1 MHAGHRFAKNIIKKL
16 LILFWNQLIKYRFTR
31 ITKKQGSNQNN
42 CFFTTNLVFMRKT
55 LLLSGM
61 LSIMVS
67 CVFSQTSTTI
77 NASTNY
83 IVPAGVT
90 SITIQA
96 WGAGGYLPNNKNG
109 AGGGAFVQSTAI
121 PVTPGQSISV
131 FIGNGLNTNTIFG
144 SFITAY
150 GGSGQTGGIASSGGF
165 VQTSYK
171 GGNGGTGVTVVFNDY
186 GGGGGGAGGS
196 NGAGQN
202 GQDATNNVF
211 SGTPGNGGGP
221 GSGGGAGGRGGS
233 GGLGQGGGLPG
244 GGKGGVGNNASGTGR
259 VIVTYNCTS
268 ANVPKVLGNSVIIAD
283 GDGTPATTDHTDF
296 GDVTYYGSSL
306 IRTFTIQNTGTMP
319 VRIQSIGAAGTDAG
333 MFTVQGGSLPR
344 YVSPG
349 TSSSFQVTFTPQGA
363 GVKTAGISI
372 LMDNCNLANYDFA
385 IKGTGI
391 CLPGSSPLVKFNETT
406 INDGDVSPSF
416 PDSTDFGDIGFNGYN
431 TTRTYRI
438 HNAGTAPLRV
448 NSLSL
453 TGTDPAQFSLP
464 ALSFPVYLAAG
475 ALLNIPVKFTPTT
488 AGVKN
493 AILNIGLD
501 NCAAFNYDF
510 AIKGT
515 GICNPAGN
523 IGVTGN
529 NLLIADGDITP
540 STADSTA
547 FGNVG
552 FNGFFREEP
561 FVIKNPSPKTL
572 QVTGITLTGTHA
584 AMFTVQSFT
593 SPRSIPAGDSAIFI
607 LRFAPTS
614 TGAKTATVNI
624 ASDNCGIAN
633 FDFAVSG
640 TGFCDPI
647 GNPAVISQNQVLIAD
662 GDNTP
667 STADLTDYG
676 EVGTGGFSQIRNFTI
691 SNPSGIALVISSI
704 GITGPNAASFSVKNI
719 ALPANI
725 PAGGKATFSVL
736 LIPKTLGALTATVG
750 IAMNNCN
757 ITTYDFALKGNGISP
772 KTTNFSANGNF
783 TPLPGITSVIV
794 QAWGAG
800 GNASGFDGGGG
811 GAYVLSNPITV
822 VQGTNYPVSIGQA
835 NGSPASNTSF
845 GNFFTANGGNL
856 KTGGTAT
863 TGSNIAFSYKGGN
876 GGTGYTSFVFD
887 FGAGGGGAGGSTGAG
902 SNGDNAT
909 SVDWGYGG
917 TPGSGGG
924 KGGNGGYDRG
934 LDERAGS
941 AGATPGGGGGGGKP
955 AAKGANGLVSVSYSC
970 PGAGTIGTSHSVPYP
985 PQLVPD
991 SILSFEGEAPTT
1003 ANGLIYSWQQSTDTS
1018 NAANWK
1024 PAKTPTNKLSYR
1036 LDRDSIKVKT
1046 YYRRVSNTCGV
1057 TSYSNVVAIN
1067 VIPSPNGA
1075 ISGIVR
1081 SKNGAPVKGI
1091 KIYAQKVSALPG
1103 SPATW
1108 IDSAET
1114 GIDGQYTIS
1123 KIYYG
1128 DPNEGNNNG
1137 SVETSF
1143 IVTPY
1148 KLNHG
1153 FKPGSLPKKLSNNIP
1168 QISSVDF
1175 TDTTVYAISGKIY
1188 QECVG
1193 CLDGSDVETTI
1204 SAPLDSVE
1212 MYKDNSFIT
1221 KSGFIDPPGVYG
1233 RYSVTVTDP
1242 ETYKI
1247 EPKFKNHTFSPAFNN
1262 VLVENNVD
1270 NVDFKD
1276 VTTYTISGKLT
1287 AGCGDYIGT
1296 ATLEFTD
1303 MLPNDKDGNPRA
1315 SMFRKRVTTNPGSG
1329 TYSITLPAR
1338 KWQVKVLLFSPVGG
1352 GDVASP
1358 DLLNFFEVKV
1368 PKDSLIRDITT
1379 GNATLN
1385 LVYNR
1390 PPTLDIVGLDP
1401 VCTLPEPFA
1410 LFEQSKEKTFTVK
1423 AYQGPAGK
1431 NCPAT
1436 DTSLFVN
1443 TNIQKD
1449 DINEVIELKTV
1460 NGSAQVKLTG
1470 GIPNIVA
1477 PHFKV
1482 LNLVYTDAN
1491 GFSTQLNRNVVV
1503 TGLKSNIGS
1512 FATVSPEVP
1521 LMVLHDPPGDNSF
1534 SFWETSKTNET
1545 ATRFYAASG
1554 VEASAW
1560 AEVKLGTE
1568 FSAGL
1573 GVTVETSIW
1582 GSIKG
1587 SVGVSS
1593 RTNNA
1598 TEAIISTTTT
1608 QNFSTASNDAV
1619 VGSQGDVFIGAAL
1632 NLLYALTNEV
1642 AFNAGTCSL
1651 SLNKKLMI
1659 AQNGFATQYIYS
1671 EDHIRNTLL
1680 PTLRT
1685 FVENPLNTPEQ
1696 TKNYQ
1701 NQVKVW
1707 EQTLANNDAN
1717 KKKAVFDKNISFDG
1731 SAGPITSTTTTT
1743 STKSNTIEFDLN
1755 INAGLAIE
1763 LGFEIGG
1770 SGASGGVDVAFKMET
1785 GNSKTNT
1792 VMNSTTIGYTLDDDD
1807 NGDFYSVNIKKDP
1820 VYNTPVFEL
1829 VAGTTSCPYEP
1840 GSQPRD
1846 EMQLIVPQP
1855 VKTDVDPNG
1864 EAEFILKLSN
1874 TSQSGERRSY
1884 SLSFVQASN
1893 PNGAVVTIGGSP
1905 AVNPI
1910 TYSIDYLGEVNI
1922 LVKVKRGASNIFSYE
1937 GLQFR
1942 VSDACDGSI
1951 EKTAR
1956 ISAFFTATCSPIIL
1970 TDPAPGWITNQ
1981 ADNNV
1986 LPILFKGYSVANTT
2000 SVTLEY
2006 QKSGANNWITGFTRQ
2021 AVELNNSPNGTLVNW
2036 NVTGLNDGAYNLRMK
2051 LNCPAG
2057 VVNSERSAGIID
2069 RISPVALGKPE
2080 PTDDEFKQ
2088 GDQISLAY
2096 NEPLDCGGVTPS
2108 DVQVRRLSDNALI
2121 DANVGCFQNKIV
2133 VVPIT
2138 DISTFVGDSIR
2149 VSVTNISDLNGN
2161 GKTTTDSWRFIIGNT
2176 VPATGPR
2183 ALTLSSTGT
2192 PGGIIGGKALLS
2204 GASVNEDAGI
2214 PIKFVFELPANAAND
2229 MLINYTV
2236 SGNGVYQK
2244 DYNIDY
2250 SQNQNLATVFNG
2262 ASGSLTLKKG
2272 TKKVELSIIP
2282 IPNQQFEPDK
2292 TITITL
2298 AEGGDYELGALVT
2311 ATGTILN
2318 DDSPKVYV
2326 FNGSGNFNVP
2336 ANWDNNIVPPSQILI
2351 GDEVIIDPPNGGECI
2366 LNVPVTVMPGAK
2378 FTVMPGKVLRIENAL
2393 QLKKKL

>member
-1 MHAGHRFAKNIIKKL
+1 
-16 LILFWNQLIKYRFTR
+16 
-31 ITKKQGSNQNN
+31 
-42 CFFTTNLVFMRKT
+42 MRKCIA
-55 LLLSGM
+55 LSGFF
-61 LSIMVS
+61 LG
-67 CVFSQTSTTI
+67 FFFLLKAQTSTTFF
-77 NASTNY
+77 ASGTY
-83 IVPAGVT
+83 VVPAGVT
-90 SITIQA
+90 SVTVQA
-96 WGAGGYLPNNKNG
+96 WGAGGVTAANNAG
-109 AGGGAFVQSTAI
+109 SGGGAYVQSKPI
-121 PVTPGQSISV
+121 PVTPGSSIAVTVGAGSS
-131 FIGNGLNTNTIFG
+131 TNTSFG
-144 SFITAY
+144 GFITAL
-150 GGSGQTGGIASSGGF
+150 GAIGQTGGVASTGEY
-165 VQTSYK
+165 VLTSFR
-171 GGNGGTGVTVVFNDY
+171 GGNGGSGSTNPFSNY
-186 GGGGGGAGGS
+186 GGGGGAAGGPV
-196 NGAGQN
+196 GVGQN
-202 GQDATNNVF
+202 GASGSGF
-211 SGTPGNGGGP
+211 SQAQGGNGAISGG
-221 GSGGGAGGRGGS
+221 GSGGYGGSLSSNGSSGFAPGGGRGGKGSAPS
-233 GGLGQGGGLPG
+233 G
-244 GGKGGVGNNASGTGR
+244 AGR
-259 VIVTYNCTS
+259 VIVTYNCSS
-268 ANVPKVLGNSVIIAD
+268 ASIPLVVGNNVVIAD
-283 GDGTPATTDHTDF
+283 GDLTPVLADYTDF
-296 GDVTYYGSSL
+296 GEVVYLGANLS
-306 IRTFTIQNTGTMP
+306 RVFTIQNTGSTTL
-319 VRIQSIGAAGTDAG
+319 RIQSIAVTGADAA
-333 MFTVQGGSLPR
+333 MFAVQGGTLPR
-344 YVSPG
+344 YVAAG
-349 TSSSFQVTFTPQGA
+349 TSTTFSVNFTPQSA
-363 GVKTAGISI
+363 GVKNAGISI
-372 LMDNCNLANYDFA
+372 MMDNCNLSNYDFA

-391 CLPGSSPLVKFNETT
+391 CVPGGNPIVKFNETT
-406 INDGDVSPSF
+406 IADDDLTPAF
-416 PDSTDFGDIGFNGYN
+416 EDSTDFGNVGFNGYN
-431 TTRTYRI
+431 TTRIYKVHNTGTGTVRI
-438 HNAGTAPLRV
+438 NGV
-448 NSLSL
+448 SL
-453 TGTDPAQFSLP
+453 TGAEMASFSLP
-464 ALSFPVYLAAG
+464 ALTFPQVLAAG
-475 ALLNIPVKFTPTT
+475 AFINIPVTFTPTSS
-488 AGVKN
+488 GIKN
-493 AILNIGLD
+493 AVVNIAAD
-501 NCAAFNYDF
+501 TCAAFNYDF

-515 GICNPAGN
+515 GFCNPAGN
-523 IGVTGN
+523 PVVTSN
-529 NLLIADGDITP
+529 NVPVSDGDITP
-540 STADSTA
+540 GFADSTD

-552 FNGFFREEP
+552 FNGYFREHNII
-561 FVIKNPSPKTL
+561 IKNPSPKIL
-572 QVTGITLTGTHA
+572 QVTSINLTGKDA
-584 AMFTVQSFT
+584 DMFTVPNFLSAI
-593 SPRSIPAGDSAIFI
+593 SIAPGDSATVT
-607 LRFAPTS
+607 LRFAPTNDKV
-614 TGAKTATVNI
+614 KTATVNI
-624 ASDNCGIAN
+624 NTDNCGIPTY
-633 FDFAVSG
+633 DFAVKG
-640 TGFCDPI
+640 TGFCDPA
-647 GNPAVISQNQVLIAD
+647 GNPKVLSQNQVLIAN

-667 STADLTDYG
+667 SMDDLTDFG
-676 EVGTGGFSQIRNFTI
+676 DAGTGGFSVVRNFTI
-691 SNPSGIALVISSI
+691 QNPSPKPLIVSAVAISGANS
-704 GITGPNAASFSVKNI
+704 NQFSVKNI
-719 ALPANI
+719 TFPANI
-725 PAGGKATFSVL
+725 APGAQSVFSVQFT
-736 LIPKTLGALTATVG
+736 PTSEGVKTATISVLSNNCG
-750 IAMNNCN
+750 IAS
-757 ITTYDFALKGNGISP
+757 YKFDVKGNGVTP
-772 KTTNFSANGNF
+772 TTTSFTSTDKF
-783 TPLPGITSVIV
+783 TPLPGVTSVIV
-794 QAWGAG
+794 KAWGAG
-800 GNASGFDGGGG
+800 ASPGNSSFGGGG
-811 GAYVLSNPITV
+811 GAFVLSNALPVTA
-822 VQGTNYPVSIGQA
+822 GTNVNVIVGTPG
-835 NGSPASNTSF
+835 PTHTSF
-845 GNFFTANGGNL
+845 GDFFTANNASGQ
-856 KTGGTAT
+856 TGGTAS
-863 TGSNIAFSYKGGN
+863 TGTNIALSYAGGN
-876 GGTGYTSFVFD
+876 GGNGYGG
-887 FGAGGGGAGGSTGAG
+887 FGLNYGGGGGGAGGTSGKGNNGVNGETTGAG
-902 SNGDNAT
+902 GTGGTGGGSG
-909 SVDWGYGG
+909 GKGG
-917 TPGSGGG
+917 TPGSFGSGRDG
-924 KGGNGGYDRG
+924 ENGG
-934 LDERAGS
+934 
-941 AGATPGGGGGGGKP
+941 TPGGGGGGIRGN
-955 AAKGANGLVSVSYSC
+955 GANGRVEVSYSC
-970 PGAGTIGTSHSVPYP
+970 PPAGTIGSSHSVPFP

-991 SILSFEGEAPTT
+991 SIISFIGEAPTA
-1003 ANGLIYSWQQSTDTS
+1003 ANGLIYFWQQSTDNST
-1018 NAANWK
+1018 WVT
-1024 PAKTPTNKLSYR
+1024 AKTPTNALSYR
-1036 LDRDSIKVKT
+1036 FDRDSIKVKT

-1057 TSYSNVVAIN
+1057 ASYSNVVAIN
-1067 VIPSPNGA
+1067 VILSPNGA
-1075 ISGIVR
+1075 ITGFVR
-1081 SKNGAPVKGI
+1081 SKNQKAVKGI
-1091 KIYAQKVSALPG
+1091 KVYAQKVSALPG
-1103 SPATW
+1103 SPVTW

-1114 GIDGQYTIS
+1114 GIDGEYTIS

-1153 FKPGSLPKKLSNNIP
+1153 FQPASLPKKLSNNIP
-1168 QISSVDF
+1168 QIASVNF
-1175 TDTTVYAISGKIY
+1175 TDTTVYAITGKIY
-1188 QECVG
+1188 QECIG
-1193 CLDGSDVETTI
+1193 CLNSSDVEATI
-1204 SAPLDSVE
+1204 TAPLDSVE
-1212 MYKDNSFIT
+1212 MYMTNSFIT
-1221 KSGFIDPPGVYG
+1221 KSGFIDPPGEYG
-1233 RYSVTVTDP
+1233 MYSVTVTDP
-1242 ETYKI
+1242 DTYKI
-1247 EPKFKNHTFSPAFNN
+1247 EPRFKNHTFSPAFNN
-1262 VLVENNVD
+1262 VVVENNVD

-1315 SMFRKRVTTNPGSG
+1315 SIFRRRVNTNPGSG

-1338 KWQVKVLLFSPVGG
+1338 KWQVKVLLFSKVSG
-1352 GDVASP
+1352 GDVESP

-1401 VCTLPEPFA
+1401 ICTVPVPFA

-1423 AYQGPAGK
+1423 AWQGPAAK

-1436 DTSLFVN
+1436 DTSLFIN

-1491 GFSTQLNRNVVV
+1491 GFSEQLNRNVVV

-1521 LMVLHDPPGDNSF
+1521 LMILHDPPGDNSF

-1598 TEAIISTTTT
+1598 REAIISTTTT

-1642 AFNAGTCSL
+1642 AFNADNCSL

-1685 FVENPLNTPEQ
+1685 FVTNPLNTPEQ

-1770 SGASGGVDVAFKMET
+1770 SGVSGGVDVAFKMET
-1785 GNSKTNT
+1785 GNSTTNT
-1792 VMNSTTIGYTLDDDD
+1792 TMNSTTIGYTLDDDD

-1846 EMQLIVPQP
+1846 EMQLIVPEP

-1874 TSQSGERRSY
+1874 TSQSGERRAY

-1937 GLQFR
+1937 GLQFK
-1942 VSDACDGSI
+1942 VTDACDGSI

-1981 ADNNV
+1981 ADNNL
-1986 LPILFKGYSVANTT
+1986 LPILFKGYTVANTT

-2006 QKSGANNWITGFTRQ
+2006 QRSGANNWITGFTRQ

-2036 NVTGLNDGAYNLRMK
+2036 NVSGLTDGAYNLRMK

-2057 VVNSERSAGIID
+2057 IVNSERSSGIID
-2069 RISPVALGKPE
+2069 RTSPVALGKPE
-2080 PTDDEFKQ
+2080 PTDDEFKR
-2088 GDQISLAY
+2088 GDQISVEY

-2108 DVQVRRLSDNALI
+2108 DVQVRRLSNNALI

-2133 VVPIT
+2133 VVPLT

-2149 VSVTNISDLNGN
+2149 VSVTNISDINGN
-2161 GKTTTDSWRFIIGNT
+2161 GKTTTDSWRFIVGNT

-2192 PGGIIGGKALLS
+2192 PGGIAGGKSPLS
-2204 GASVNEDAGI
+2204 GASVNEDDGI
-2214 PIKFVFELPANAAND
+2214 PIKFAFELPANAAND

-2236 SGNGVYQK
+2236 SGNGVFQK

-2262 ASGSLTLKKG
+2262 ASGSLTMKKG

-2298 AEGGDYELGALVT
+2298 AEGGDYELGAVVT

-2318 DDSPKVYV
+2318 DDSPKIYI
-2326 FNGSGNFNVP
+2326 FTGSGNYNVP
-2336 ANWDNNIVPPSQILI
+2336 ANWDNNIVPPSQVLV
-2351 GDEVIIDPPNGGECI
+2351 GDEVVIDPPDGGECI
-2366 LNVPVTVMPGAK
+2366 LNVPVTVLPGAK
-2378 FTVMPGKVLRIENAL
+2378 FTVMPGKVLKIGSNL
-2393 QLKKKL
+2393 QVKKKL

>member
-1 MHAGHRFAKNIIKKL
+1 MLQIPDSMRKFLHLTVVIL
-16 LILFWNQLIKYRFTR
+16 LICQA
-31 ITKKQGSNQNN
+31 
-42 CFFTTNLVFMRKT
+42 VFA
-55 LLLSGM
+55 
-61 LSIMVS
+61 
-67 CVFSQTSTTI
+67 QTSAIFNSSI
-77 NASTNY
+77 NY
-83 IVPAGVT
+83 VVPPGVT
-90 SITIQA
+90 SITVQA
-96 WGAGGYLPNNKNG
+96 WGAGGFLPNNRNG

-131 FIGNGLNTNTIFG
+131 TIGSGSSTNTVFG
-144 SFITAY
+144 NFFTAQ
-150 GGSGQTGGIASSGGF
+150 GGSGQIGGNISTGTY

-171 GGNGGTGVTVVFNDY
+171 GGNGGIGTTVLSKDY
-186 GGGGGGAGGS
+186 GGGGGGAGGPL
-196 NGAGQN
+196 GAGIN
-202 GQDATNNVF
+202 GQNAINNVF
-211 SGTPGNGGGP
+211 SGSSGNGGFSFG
-221 GSGGGAGGRGGS
+221 GGS
-233 GGLGQGGGLPG
+233 GGKGGNAGSAGQAGNAPG
-244 GGKGGVGNNASGTGR
+244 GGKGGNGANPSGTGR

-268 ANVPKVLGNSVIIAD
+268 ASTPGVLGNNVLISN
-283 GDGTPATTDHTDF
+283 GDDAPSLPDHTDF
-296 GDVTYYGSSL
+296 GEVLYYGSSL
-306 IRTFTIQNTGTMP
+306 NRVFTIQNTGSMP
-319 VRIQSIGAAGTDAG
+319 LRIQSIGLTGPDASL
-333 MFTVQGGSLPR
+333 FSIQGGTLPR
-344 YVSPG
+344 YVAAG
-349 TSSSFQVTFTPQGA
+349 TSTTFSVLFTPQNA
-363 GVKTAGISI
+363 GVKNAGISI
-372 LMDNCNLANYDFA
+372 LTDNCNLSNYEFA

-391 CLPGSSPLVKFNETT
+391 CTPGANPLVKFKETV
-406 INDGDVSPSF
+406 ISDGDNTPAFEDSTDFGKTGFNGYDASRTYRLHNTGTAVVRLNGISLSGTDMAQFSLQAQSFPVLIAPGASLDIPVKFTPASAGIKEAMVNIAMDTCIPFNYDFAIRGSGICNTAGNPIVMGNNIPVSNGDNSPSLN
-416 PDSTDFGDIGFNGYN
+416 DSTDFGD
-431 TTRTYRI
+431 
-438 HNAGTAPLRV
+438 
-448 NSLSL
+448 
-453 TGTDPAQFSLP
+453 
-464 ALSFPVYLAAG
+464 
-475 ALLNIPVKFTPTT
+475 
-488 AGVKN
+488 
-493 AILNIGLD
+493 
-501 NCAAFNYDF
+501 
-510 AIKGT
+510 
-515 GICNPAGN
+515 
-523 IGVTGN
+523 
-529 NLLIADGDITP
+529 
-540 STADSTA
+540 
-547 FGNVG
+547 VG
-552 FNGFFREEP
+552 FNGFFKDHI
-561 FVIKNPSPKTL
+561 FFIKNPSPKPL
-572 QVTGITLTGTHA
+572 QVTAISLSGKDAELFSVTDFPA
-584 AMFTVQSFT
+584 AK
-593 SPRSIPAGDSAIFI
+593 SIAPGDSASFT
-607 LRFAPTS
+607 LRFTPTKS
-614 TGAKTATVNI
+614 GSKTTTVMIN
-624 ASDNCGIAN
+624 SDNCGIAVY
-633 FDFAVSG
+633 DFSVKG
-640 TGFCDPI
+640 TGICDPA
-647 GNPAVISQNQVLIAD
+647 GNPKVFSQNQVLIAD

-667 STADLTDYG
+667 STDDLTDYG
-676 EVGTGGFSQIRNFTI
+676 DAGTGGFSQIRNFTI
-691 SNPSGIALVISSI
+691 SNPSGVPLEISSI
-704 GITGPNAASFSVKNI
+704 TRTGANSSSFTIRDIT
-719 ALPANI
+719 LPATI
-725 PAGGKATFSVL
+725 PAGGTATFNVL
-736 LIPKTLGALTATVG
+736 FSPQETGALSAT
-750 IAMNNCN
+750 ININMNNCS
-757 ITTYDFALKGNGISP
+757 IAIYDFGLKGNGITP
-772 KTTNFSANGNF
+772 TTATFASTDKF
-783 TPLPGITSVIV
+783 TPLPGVTSVIV
-794 QAWGAG
+794 KAWGAG
-800 GNASGFDGGGG
+800 AAATGIHGGGG
-811 GAYVLSNPITV
+811 GAFVLSNALPVTP
-822 VQGTNYPVSIGQA
+822 GTNINAVVGTP
-835 NGSPASNTSF
+835 GSTTHTSF
-845 GNFFTANGGNL
+845 GNFFTVNNAIGQNGGVSSS
-856 KTGGTAT
+856 GP
-863 TGSNIAFSYKGGN
+863 NIALSYNGGK
-876 GGTGYTSFVFD
+876 GGTGAASFGFSY
-887 FGAGGGGAGGSTGAG
+887 GGGGGGAGGTSGKGNDGA
-902 SNGDNAT
+902 NAT
-909 SVDWGYGG
+909 FSGPGG
-917 TPGSGGG
+917 GGSGGTG
-924 KGGNGGYDRG
+924 GGRGGNGGSTAIFGSDGDRG
-934 LDERAGS
+934 GS
-941 AGATPGGGGGGGKP
+941 PGGGGGGIRGNGADGK
-955 AAKGANGLVSVSYSC
+955 VEVSYAC
-970 PGAGTIGTSHSVPYP
+970 PPAGTIGTSHSVPYP

-991 SILSFEGEAPTT
+991 SIISFIGEAPTA
-1003 ANGLIYSWQQSTDTS
+1003 ANGLIYFWQQSTDNS
-1018 NAANWK
+1018 NWVT
-1024 PAKTPTNKLSYR
+1024 AKTPTNTLSYR
-1036 LDRDSIKVKT
+1036 FDRDSIKVKT

-1057 TSYSNVVAIN
+1057 TSYSNVVTIN
-1067 VIPSPNGA
+1067 VINPPNGA
-1075 ISGIVR
+1075 ISGTVR

-1103 SPATW
+1103 SPVTW

-1128 DPNEGNNNG
+1128 DPNEGTNDG

-1143 IVTPY
+1143 IVSPY

-1153 FKPGSLPKKLSNNIP
+1153 FKPASLPKKLSNTIP
-1168 QISSVDF
+1168 QISNVDF
-1175 TDTTVYAISGKIY
+1175 TDTTVYAITGKIY

-1193 CLDGSDVETTI
+1193 CLNGTDEETTI

-1212 MYKDNSFIT
+1212 MFKDNSFIT
-1221 KSGFIDPPGVYG
+1221 KSGFIDPPGEYG
-1233 RYSVTVTDP
+1233 RYSVTVSDP

-1247 EPKFKNHTFSPAFNN
+1247 EPKFKNHTFAPAFNN

-1287 AGCGDYIGT
+1287 AGCDDYIGT

-1315 SMFRKRVTTNPGSG
+1315 SVFRKRVTTNPGSG

-1338 KWQVKVLLFSPVGG
+1338 KWQVKVLSFSPVAG

-1379 GNATLN
+1379 ANATLN

-1390 PPTLDIVGLDP
+1390 PPVLDIVGLDA
-1401 VCTLPEPFA
+1401 VCALPEPFA

-1423 AYQGPAGK
+1423 AYQGPAIK

-1436 DTSLFVN
+1436 DTSLFIN

-1521 LMVLHDPPGDNSF
+1521 LMILHDPPGDNSF
-1534 SFWETSKTNET
+1534 SFWETSKSNET

-1598 TEAIISTTTT
+1598 REAIITTTTT

-1642 AFNAGTCSL
+1642 AFNADSCSL

-1680 PTLRT
+1680 PTLRA
-1685 FVENPLNTPEQ
+1685 FADNPGNTTEQ
-1696 TKNYQ
+1696 IQNYKNQ
-1701 NQVKVW
+1701 IKVW

-1755 INAGLAIE
+1755 INAELAIE
-1763 LGFEIGG
+1763 LGFDIGG
-1770 SGASGGVDVAFKMET
+1770 SGASGGVNVGFKMET
-1785 GNSKTNT
+1785 GNSTTNT

-1864 EAEFILKLSN
+1864 EAEFILKISN
-1874 TSQSGERRSY
+1874 TSQSGERRAY

-1910 TYSIDYLGEVNI
+1910 TYSIDYLGEVNVLI
-1922 LVKVKRGASNIFSYE
+1922 KVKRGASNIFSYE

-1942 VSDACDGSI
+1942 VTDACDGSI

-1956 ISAFFTATCSPIIL
+1956 ISAFFTPTCSPIIL
-1970 TDPAPGWITNQ
+1970 TEPAPGWITNQ

-1986 LPILFKGYSVANTT
+1986 LPILFKGYTLANTT

-2006 QKSGANNWITGFTRQ
+2006 QRIGANNWITGFTRT
-2021 AVELNNSPNGTLVNW
+2021 AAELNNSVNGTLVNW
-2036 NVTGLNDGAYNLRMK
+2036 NVSGLADGGYNLRMK

-2057 VVNSERSAGIID
+2057 VVNSERSSGIID
-2069 RISPVALGKPE
+2069 RSSPVALGKPE
-2080 PTDDEFKQ
+2080 PTDDEFRR

-2108 DVQVRRLSDNALI
+2108 DVQIRRLSDNALI

-2133 VVPIT
+2133 VVPLT

-2149 VSVTNISDLNGN
+2149 VSVTNISDINGN
-2161 GKTTTDSWRFIIGNT
+2161 GKTTVDSWRFIVGNT

-2183 ALTLSSTGT
+2183 ALTISSTGT
-2192 PGGIIGGKALLS
+2192 PGGIAGGKTTLS
-2204 GASVNEDAGI
+2204 GASVNEDDGI
-2214 PIKFVFELPANAAND
+2214 SIKFAFELPANAAND

-2236 SGNGVYQK
+2236 SGNGIYQK

-2250 SQNQNLATVFNG
+2250 SQPQNLATVFNG
-2262 ASGSLTLKKG
+2262 ASGSLTMKKG

-2298 AEGGDYELGALVT
+2298 AEGGDYELGATVT
-2311 ATGTILN
+2311 ATGIILN

-2326 FNGSGNFNVP
+2326 FNGSGNYNVP

-2351 GDEVIIDPPNGGECI
+2351 GDEVVIDPPEGGECI
-2366 LNVPVTVMPGAK
+2366 LNVPVTVLPGAK
-2378 FTVMPGKVLRIENAL
+2378 FTVMPGKVLKINSNL
-2393 QLKKKL
+2393 QVKQKL